1 MVFRGQIT
9 GFYTDSSQLINI
21 SSIPFAVMLLNY
33 MFALPGYVYIN
44 AVTGTGKTRIA
55 FWFQL
60 ITIVIY
66 LFYLYLLSHYTAS
79 LAVYLTAEY
88 LFVIL
93 LAVQSRTLFAD
104 IICKIFLVHG
114 HSFFF
119 LLKA

>member
-1 MVFRGQIT
+1 MYLEKLQKIF
-9 GFYTDSSQLINI
+9 DSEIPESQKGNEIIKIYSGLILDI
-21 SSIPFAVMLLNY
+21 SSMPFAVMLLNY
-33 MFALPGYVYIN
+33 VFALPGYVYIN

-93 LAVQSRTLFAD
+93 LAVQSVLYLR
-104 IICKIFLVHG
+104 I
-114 HSFFF
+114 SS
-119 LLKA
+119 